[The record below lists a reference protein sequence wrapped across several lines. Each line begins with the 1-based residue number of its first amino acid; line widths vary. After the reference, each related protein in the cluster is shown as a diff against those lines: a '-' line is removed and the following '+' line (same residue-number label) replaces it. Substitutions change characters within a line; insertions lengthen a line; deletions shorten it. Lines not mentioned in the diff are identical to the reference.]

1 MNAGARSV
9 PLLSVRSVTKGF
21 PGVVANDRVSLDLL
35 PGEVHALLGEN
46 GAGKTTLVS
55 ILYGLLQPDEGEL
68 WMDGARLRVRDP
80 RHAMQL
86 GIGLVAQHFHLAR
99 RHNVAEN
106 LALGLAGTPFVAPT
120 RALRGRAA
128 ELAQRYGLGVDMDAR
143 VGQLSPGEQQRV
155 EILKVL
161 LQGARVLMLDEPTSV
176 LTPQEADALFRVV
189 ERMRQAGKSILFI
202 SHKLDEVRRVASRIT
217 VLRHGAVVARF
228 GRSEAGPEELARAM
242 VGKPM
247 AIPQRLGIVADGP
260 PLLRVENVWVK
271 GRRGVYALRGA
282 SLHVRSGEVLG
293 IAGVAGN
300 GQSELAQVLTGLLRP
315 ERGTVRLGGTRAAS
329 AQPAASGEPSAFGE
343 PGTFGEPG
351 ASAESRASGASAES
365 RASAEPGLAWAPG
378 ATQADGFD
386 LTTASPREARAA
398 GVAYIPEDR
407 RHEGTVGNLT
417 VLENLVLRQIR
428 DPEFARGVVID
439 WRRAEAFAK
448 DAVERFDIRTP
459 SLRTPARLL
468 SGGNVQKIVLARE
481 LSGAPRLVVASHPTY
496 GLDVGSTAMT
506 HEALIAQ
513 STRGAAVVVI
523 SEDLDELLRISD
535 RIAVL
540 YEGRVVGECPAADAA
555 TPEGLE
561 RLGMWMAGS
570 EAA

>member
-1 MNAGARSV
+1 MAHNHISPQYARIEE
-9 PLLSVRSVTKGF
+9 
-21 PGVVANDRVSLDLL
+21 DLRRQI
-35 PGEVHALLGEN
+35 G
-46 GAGKTTLVS
+46 
-55 ILYGLLQPDEGEL
+55 DGEL
-68 WMDGARLRVRDP
+68 GLGSRLP
-80 RHAMQL
+80 
-86 GIGLVAQHFHLAR
+86 
-99 RHNVAEN
+99 AEQ
-106 LALGLAGTPFVAPT
+106 
-120 RALRGRAA
+120 

-329 AQPAASGEPSAFGE
+329 AQPAASGEP
-343 PGTFGEPG
+343 GTFGEPG
-351 ASAESRASGASAES
+351 ASAESRASGASAE
-365 RASAEPGLAWAPG
+365 PGVVGAPG

>member
-9 PLLSVRSVTKGF
+9 PLLSVRAVTKGF

-55 ILYGLLQPDEGEL
+55 ILYGLLQPDDGEL
-68 WMDGARLRVRDP
+68 MMDGARLRVRDP

-99 RHNVAEN
+99 RHSVAEN

-128 ELAQRYGLGVDMDAR
+128 ELAQRYGLAVDMDAR
-143 VGQLSPGEQQRV
+143 VAQLSPGEQQRV

-189 ERMRQAGKSILFI
+189 ERMRQSGKAVLFI
-202 SHKLDEVRRVASRIT
+202 SHKLDEVQRVAERIT
-217 VLRHGAVVARF
+217 VLRDGAVVARF
-228 GRSEAGPEELARAM
+228 RRGEAGPEELARAM

-247 AIPQRLGIVADGP
+247 AIPQRLGLVADGP
-260 PLLRVENVWVK
+260 PLLRVEDVWVE
-271 GRRGVYALRGA
+271 GRRGVHALRGA
-282 SLHVRSGEVLG
+282 TLHVRPGEVLG

-315 ERGTVRLGGTRAAS
+315 ERGIVRLSAEGSEDEADGVDLAS
-329 AQPAASGEPSAFGE
+329 A
-343 PGTFGEPG
+343 T
-351 ASAESRASGASAES
+351 
-365 RASAEPGLAWAPG
+365 
-378 ATQADGFD
+378 
-386 LTTASPREARAA
+386 PREARAA

-417 VLENLVLRQIR
+417 VLENLVLRQVR

-439 WRRAEAFAK
+439 WREVEAFAK
-448 DAVERFDIRTP
+448 GAMERFDIRAP

-481 LSGAPRLVVASHPTY
+481 LSGEPRLVVASHPTY

-506 HEALIAQ
+506 HEVLLAQ
-513 STRGAAVVVI
+513 SARGAAVVLI

-540 YEGRVVGECPAADAA
+540 YQGRVVGECPAADAA
-555 TPEGLE
+555 TPEGLQ
-561 RLGMWMAGS
+561 RIGMWMAGS